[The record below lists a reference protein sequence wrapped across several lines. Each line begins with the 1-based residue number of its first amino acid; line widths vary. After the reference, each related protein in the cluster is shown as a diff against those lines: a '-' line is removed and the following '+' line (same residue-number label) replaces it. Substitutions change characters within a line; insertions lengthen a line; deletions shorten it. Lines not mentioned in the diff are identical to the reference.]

1 MAFKEIFK
9 DDNDINEKSVIGFI
23 SFIIMVVFA
32 LTDLLTG
39 YLGNQNK
46 ILLIHH
52 LFH

>member
-32 LTDLLTG
+32 LF
-39 YLGNQNK
+39 Y
-46 ILLIHH
+46 
-52 LFH
+52 